1 MDTLS
6 FSQLTI
12 IHWFFL
18 ILFVIL
24 AIILLIKAVREFRSS
39 EPSYES
45 KEKLRRSFRASLY
58 GGGFWVS
65 CLLALGVIFW
75 ANLGIR
81 AALFTLVLIGGCTL
95 PLFFL
100 IGVVGTYIQLSWV
113 QGLRR
118 TIDFIGEQEIKK
130 RERKL

>member
-1 MDTLS
+1 MDALN

-18 ILFVIL
+18 VLFVIL
-24 AIILLIKAVREFRSS
+24 ALFLLIKAVKEFQSYG
-39 EPSYES
+39 PFYES
-45 KEKLRRSFRASLY
+45 KDKLRCSLRTSLY
-58 GGGFWVS
+58 AGGFWAS
-65 CLLALGVIFW
+65 CLLVLGVIFG

-100 IGVVGTYIQLSWV
+100 VVVVGTYIQLSWV

-130 RERKL
+130 RDRKL